1 MTGALRS
8 QSIVAPSGRRGVD
21 DEQRTAEQAL
31 ACRHHRSQ
39 QRLPATT
46 LLDRANTPL
55 KTRSRRV
62 ITAKN
67 GRSRNPSC
75 ENTSGRPPHRDV
87 SSSRLDPHAGLEQ
100 DSFQGLR

>member
-8 QSIVAPSGRRGVD
+8 QRIVAPSGRRGID

-39 QRLPATT
+39 QRLPDTT

-67 GRSRNPSC
+67 ASSRNPSP
-75 ENTSGRPPHRDV
+75 ENTSDRPPRHDV
-87 SSSRLDPHAGLEQ
+87 SSSRLDLHAGLE
-100 DSFQGLR
+100 